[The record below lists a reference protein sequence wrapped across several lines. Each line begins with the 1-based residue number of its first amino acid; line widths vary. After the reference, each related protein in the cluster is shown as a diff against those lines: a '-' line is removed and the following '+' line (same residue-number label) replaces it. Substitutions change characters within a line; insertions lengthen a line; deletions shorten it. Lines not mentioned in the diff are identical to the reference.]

1 MEITTRPA
9 TAADMD
15 FARTVHHLAYRDVVT
30 RQFGQWDETLQDGFF
45 DRGWSPA
52 KIEILLVDGE
62 PCGYTGIE
70 DRPGDVYLRELVI
83 QPEYQGRG
91 IGTTILRQVMARA
104 QGRGVPVRMQV
115 LQQNRAQDLY
125 RRVGFREVGRTETHV
140 LMEWN
145 GI

>member
-1 MEITTRPA
+1 
-9 TAADMD
+9 MD
-15 FARTVHHLAYRDVVT
+15 FARTVHHLAYRHVVT
-30 RQFGQWDETLQDGFF
+30 RQFGLWDETLQDRFF
-45 DRGWSPA
+45 DRGWSTA

-104 QGRGVPVRMQV
+104 QGRGVPVRLQV

-140 LMEWN
+140 LMEWRQTP
-145 GI
+145 